1 MTLSNQSPQSK
12 EDQVSVI
19 ACGTGKQVE
28 NPKDQAG
35 QFCSLRTHI
44 TSPFLSAFPW
54 WLRRVSIPFWAWN
67 TNELESL
74 WRWHG
79 EFGASLEKHP
89 QQEDEVPL
97 THRER
102 VATINGGGGSRLSV
116 FPSQLLVLNL
126 RLCSKAEFVS
136 DRLLSLVEPPFF

>member
-1 MTLSNQSPQSK
+1 MTLSNQRPQSK

-19 ACGTGKQVE
+19 ARGTGKQVE

-35 QFCSLRTHI
+35 QFCSLPTHI

-74 WRWHG
+74 WRSHG
-79 EFGASLEKHP
+79 EFGAGLEK
-89 QQEDEVPL
+89 VPP
-97 THRER
+97 TRGPSVSDTQR
-102 VATINGGGGSRLSV
+102 KSSDNKWGGGVRLSV

-136 DRLLSLVEPPFF
+136 DRLLSLVAPPFF